1 MFTKQALSRILIHYI
16 VRFTLYNIL
25 GAVVWAVLFVGAG
38 FFFGN
43 LPFVQKNFT
52 LVVLVGLLEF
62 QIFSSFGILVHAPNI
77 PALLTSLHSGYHRRI
92 SGSRCLGDRCSKT

>member
-1 MFTKQALSRILIHYI
+1 MFTKQALSRILTHYI

-52 LVVLVGLLEF
+52 LVVLVGTRIS
-62 QIFSSFGILVHAPNI
+62 IFSNFGILVHAPKI

-92 SGSRCLGDRCSKT
+92 SGTRCLGDRCSKT